1 MNRIHYTKIKSLFY
15 SSVVILM
22 MFTLYSGCKTN
33 NFLGNKDTLLFP
45 AIQGN
50 QYCYINN
57 KGDVIIPPSFD
68 DAGDFYSDRAIV
80 KIGEKYGVINQY
92 GDFILKPTLPSPP
105 MRFFDGFSVINQS
118 SISKTKK
125 VYDKYNHFIFSLDCE
140 NISPFKEFIASFK
153 SGKKWGY
160 VNSEGIIIIKP
171 KFEIAGLFSEG
182 NARVNINQ
190 KWGYIDNQG
199 NLIIHYIYDTAS
211 DFINNKAVVSINKQL
226 KLIDKQN
233 NIILNFESNIGEI
246 IPSYD
251 DLWPAYDLE
260 QKKFGFYSISKK
272 KWIINA
278 EYDLVNEFSEGLAVV
293 MKMEGDKYKAG
304 AINKKGNVIIPL
316 KYDGVGSCKN
326 GILPVSIDIVGLD
339 GHQIT
344 AIGYVNKKGKYI
356 WRPQLDP
363 IDLKLHN
370 KEIKDKCKGY
380 LNRRINSITSPIDTP
395 RIKGMQ
401 QKCETW
407 K

>member
-1 MNRIHYTKIKSLFY
+1 MNKISYTKIKSLFY
-15 SSVVILM
+15 TPVFIVM
-22 MFTLYSGCKTN
+22 VFTLYSGCRFN
-33 NFLGNKDTLLFP
+33 NYLANNDTSLFP
-45 AIQGN
+45 AIQGDK
-50 QYCYINN
+50 YCYINN
-57 KGDVIIPPSFD
+57 KGEVIIPPSFD
-68 DAGDFYSDRAIV
+68 EAGDFYSDRAIV

-92 GDFILKPTLPSPP
+92 GDFIFKPTLQTPP

-118 SISKTKK
+118 SINKTKNI
-125 VYDKYNHFIFSLDCE
+125 YDKYGHLIFSIECE
-140 NISPFKEFIASFK
+140 KICPFKEFIAPFK
-153 SGKKWGY
+153 SENKWGY
-160 VNSEGIIIIKP
+160 VNSEGRIIIQP
-171 KFEIAGLFSEG
+171 KFEIAGFFSEG
-182 NARVNINQ
+182 KAKVNINH
-190 KWGYIDNQG
+190 KWGYLDNQG
-199 NLIIHYIYDTAS
+199 NLIIDYLYDTAS

-251 DLWPAYDLE
+251 DLWPAYDLQ

-272 KWIINA
+272 EWIINA
-278 EYDLVNEFSEGLAVV
+278 EYDLVNEFSEGIAVV
-293 MKMEGDKYKAG
+293 MKMESNNYKVG
-304 AINKKGNVIIPL
+304 AIDKKGNVIIPL
-316 KYDGVGSCKN
+316 EYNGVGSCKN
-326 GILPVSIDIVGLD
+326 GILPVSIDIVGPD

-370 KEIKDKCKGY
+370 EEIKNICKRY
-380 LNRRINSITSPIDTP
+380 LDRRIKSINSPIDTP
-395 RIKGMQ
+395 RINKML